1 MKGGGGVPPF
11 SATKTKKVWILFSEC
26 QIEYARR
33 YITRSIRSLVFK
45 SFEAL
50 YKLLHQR
57 YYIDPQHSIKQRY
70 NTNYR
75 TMWGMGNNNSGSQN
89 YNRDDSEHQHRMAAA
104 AAQMAQLQVE
114 QQAQMNYN
122 PNANDF
128 YNNINAYQAF
138 QHDMSNNALLEE
150 RRRVEIALAVQV
162 QEQEAAQQREAQL
175 RQALYEREIAS
186 LAASD
191 FDMRRS
197 LLEQQMAGA
206 VRELGGQNSGM
217 NNNSSNSHS
226 HDMMDRDRD
235 SRSQLEFLQERMQQ
249 EMLRSHGSN
258 SITSSTSPT
267 DPVNSAQFAPHS
279 RIDTAMDSLATMSND
294 YHSSASHDFSGQP
307 AEPIADEEPT
317 STADITSIDPPD
329 PPDPPDPT
337 PSTDAPPPSP
347 IKKKK
352 KRATP
357 SSSSTK
363 KPATKKTP
371 VKRTPKKGS
380 TSPLNSG
387 TQPYLSEQVPSI
399 SDAEYANLDLVMEQF
414 CKVPL
419 LAEFSRPI
427 SLLHP
432 ELVPIYSKVIP
443 NPIDLGKVCRAIR
456 KREYENTRQ
465 VCVDVW
471 RIFSNCVKYHTH
483 PLTRDGAI
491 PSFISIAS
499 HLRDYFNALWLEYM
513 IPSEIPKADG
523 NDKDAVMTSLQNAE
537 VKRLKFRGERRNSVA
552 SVVLTSK
559 LIEKACNTMIK
570 FVQMEG
576 RVDDLDEDSIVPSPD
591 DAMESR
597 AVNGVFTAIVGM
609 ATRLREIAHSDYEY
623 TVESLTADLKRCY
636 GDEVFEGFPWLQ
648 IKFAKRLERMLGKLV
663 VPVNEV
669 SCRGVNQSSV
679 WGCMAA
685 AIWARENTKK
695 PYWPALVLG
704 ILAPDDQRE
713 DWHSYLTQR
722 NEARLPEK
730 LQTGLQTGKK
740 KALQAIQRQ
749 NEGKAERMS
758 YFLVE
763 FLGTHEFI
771 WVREADIIENFD
783 PEEDVNQQ
791 LASVGN
797 ITKKKKTSLRGQTAA
812 NAKMLQKAT
821 DEGRWALEEF
831 EMLLSDP
838 CGDQLEEY
846 ADDGEEENY
855 TFPVLCESD
864 DEADEADIGTSAQ
877 MTTGTGNQMFETP
890 TGVIAELDEV
900 TELIATDGKLD
911 HTSEGRKNAKKRAA
925 ALKKQAAEEK
935 RTSTKK
941 KKESKPAK
949 VSSSKGSSS
958 KGSSSK
964 VSCSKASTS
973 KTDNA
978 KRLSDLEYKK
988 EQKDLEKRRK
998 KRTRERERVTKDSER
1013 KAKKMKV
1020 DGNSTMIRKG
1030 RKLGIANKRGRA
1042 VNLVK
1047 GYLNRIAAQE
1057 EMKGLGLGGVSTLPA
1072 ANVDGSGLIGLALA
1086 FRAAAGEIDMPN
1098 SDDNPSSL
1106 KPWDNIDVDGPITS
1120 EDRCKNLEKQLELLE
1135 MATLKLDEDDE
1146 RRKTLIDA
1154 AIEDKIIYDKTVL
1167 DAENDARQNDMPK
1180 RKVSNKR
1187 KNSIDKKEA
1196 DESTP
1201 CKKKSSA
1208 TKEEVEEEEE
1218 EDAEHDTAADLAE
1231 EVSLAGDEEETK
1243 AEDLGNEPLN
1253 AEFIDDAGED
1263 ESVITAEVLNEE
1275 SEMAY

>member
-1 MKGGGGVPPF
+1 
-11 SATKTKKVWILFSEC
+11 
-26 QIEYARR
+26 
-33 YITRSIRSLVFK
+33 
-45 SFEAL
+45 
-50 YKLLHQR
+50 
-57 YYIDPQHSIKQRY
+57 
-70 NTNYR
+70 
-75 TMWGMGNNNSGSQN
+75 MWGMGNNSGNQN

-104 AAQMAQLQVE
+104 AAAQMAQLQAE

-128 YNNINAYQAF
+128 YNNINVYQAF

-150 RRRVEIALAVQV
+150 RRRVEIALAANALQV
-162 QEQEAAQQREAQL
+162 QEQEAVQQREAQL
-175 RQALYEREIAS
+175 RQALYEREVAS

-191 FDMRRS
+191 FDIRRS

-206 VRELGGQNSGM
+206 VREFGGQNSGQNSGL
-217 NNNSSNSHS
+217 NNNSSNSH
-226 HDMMDRDRD
+226 DMMDN
-235 SRSQLEFLQERMQQ
+235 RSQLEFLQDRMQQ

-258 SITSSTSPT
+258 SITSSTSPM
-267 DPVNSAQFAPHS
+267 DPVNSAPFAPHS
-279 RIDTAMDSLATMSND
+279 RIDTALDSLATLSND
-294 YHSSASHDFSGQP
+294 YHSSTSQDLSGQP
-307 AEPIADEEPT
+307 AEPTSIEDDDPT
-317 STADITSIDPPD
+317 STAAAAADIISMDM
-329 PPDPPDPT
+329 DPPDPT
-337 PSTDAPPPSP
+337 PSTDTPIPPSP

-352 KRATP
+352 KKTTP

-363 KPATKKTP
+363 KPTTKKTP

-399 SDAEYANLDLVMEQF
+399 TDAEYANLDLLMEQF

-513 IPSEIPKADG
+513 IPSEIPKTEG
-523 NDKDAVMTSLQNAE
+523 NEKDAVMASLQNAE
-537 VKRLKFRGERRNSVA
+537 VKRLKFRGERKNSVA

-576 RVDDLDEDSIVPSPD
+576 RVDDLDKDSIVPSPD

-609 ATRLREIAHSDYEY
+609 ATRLREIANSDYEY

-704 ILAPDDQRE
+704 IMAPDDQRE

-812 NAKMLQKAT
+812 NAKMLTKAT

-831 EMLLSDP
+831 ELLLSDP

-855 TFPVLCESD
+855 SFPVLCESD
-864 DEADEADIGTSAQ
+864 DEADEADVGTSAQ
-877 MTTGTGNQMFETP
+877 TTTSNQVFETP
-890 TGVIAELDEV
+890 TGAIPELDEV

-949 VSSSKGSSS
+949 VSTSKSASKSTSKSS
-958 KGSSSK
+958 
-964 VSCSKASTS
+964 S
-973 KTDNA
+973 KTDNK
-978 KRLSDLEYKK
+978 KRLSDLEHKK

-998 KRTRERERVTKDSER
+998 KRTRDRERVTKDSER

-1042 VNLVK
+1042 ANLVK

-1106 KPWDNIDVDGPITS
+1106 KPWDNIDVDGPVTS

-1135 MATLKLDEDDE
+1135 KATLKLDEDDE
-1146 RRKTLIDA
+1146 RRTKLINA
-1154 AIEDKIIYDKTVL
+1154 ANEDKIKYDKTVL

-1187 KNSIDKKEA
+1187 KNSTDKKEPE
-1196 DESTP
+1196 ESTP
-1201 CKKKSSA
+1201 SRKNSSA
-1208 TKEEVEEEEE
+1208 TKEEDEEEE
-1218 EDAEHDTAADLAE
+1218 EDAEHDTAADMTE
-1231 EVSLAGDEEETK
+1231 EVSLVGDEEETK
-1243 AEDLGNEPLN
+1243 AEDVSNEPFN
-1253 AEFIDDAGED
+1253 AEFIDDTGED
-1263 ESVITAEVLNEE
+1263 ESIITAEVLNEQ